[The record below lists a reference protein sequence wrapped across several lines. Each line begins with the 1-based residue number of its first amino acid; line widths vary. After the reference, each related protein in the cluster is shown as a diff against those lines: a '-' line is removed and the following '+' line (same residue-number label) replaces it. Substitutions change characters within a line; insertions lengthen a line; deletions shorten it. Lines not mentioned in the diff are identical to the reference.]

1 MTHKSDLKKRI
12 RARQAKTGESY
23 TTARMHVLRARD
35 ELVDDKSS
43 EVERVIAV
51 VLKCNEK
58 SLRVRVLGEDGEVT
72 LRCSSSEAVYIAPA
86 QLVEVKLGKRW
97 AFHGDAYM
105 SGTIERNWTDVG
117 ALDLEP
123 LELEDLGLDDLR
135 EIYEGPDLHD
145 PYFDSWS
152 SLTATKRRAGEFDG
166 VAWGAGVG
174 VEDEDT
180 YLVSDAAEVSDHD
193 PLYARDLL
201 MKVLHADLRCIDAH
215 VHLGNLCFEH
225 WPKQAMV
232 HYQIAVAI
240 GELSLG
246 DDFGGY
252 LPWGCIYNRPFLRA
266 LHSLGLCLWRIGE
279 VEQAEAIFERLL
291 MLNPSDNPG
300 VRFCLADVQEGRPWS
315 REGGLNGATLG

>member
-23 TTARMHVLRARD
+23 TTARMHVLGARNA
-35 ELVDDKSS
+35 LVDDNPPG
-43 EVERVIAV
+43 VERVTVV

-58 SLRVRVLGEDGEVT
+58 SMRVRVPGEDGEVT
-72 LRCSSSEAVYIAPA
+72 LRCSNSEAVRIAPA
-86 QLVEVKLGKRW
+86 QLVEVRLGKRW
-97 AFHGDAYM
+97 SFHGDAYM
-105 SGTIERNWTDVG
+105 SGTIERNWTDVV

-135 EIYEGPDLHD
+135 ETYEGPDLHD

-152 SLTATKRRAGEFDG
+152 RLTATRRRAWEFDG
-166 VAWGAGVG
+166 VAWGAGIG

-180 YLVSDAAEVSDHD
+180 CLVSDAAEVSDHD
-193 PLYARDLL
+193 PLYARDIL

-252 LPWGCIYNRPFLRA
+252 LPWSCIYNRPFLRA
-266 LHSLGLCLWRIGE
+266 LHSLGLCLWRGGE

-291 MLNPSDNPG
+291 ILNPPDNQG
-300 VRFCLADVQEGRPWS
+300 VRFCLADLQAGRPWS
-315 REGGLNGATLG
+315 PRGSFNEATPG